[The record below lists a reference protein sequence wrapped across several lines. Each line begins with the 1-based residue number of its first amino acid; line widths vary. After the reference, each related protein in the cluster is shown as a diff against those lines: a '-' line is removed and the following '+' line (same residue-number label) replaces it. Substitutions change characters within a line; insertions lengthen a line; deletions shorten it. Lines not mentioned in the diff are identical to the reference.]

1 MKITKKLKRL
11 FRQSDQKTSLCNIC
25 LAKINENIF
34 DFIFGNKAQICKS
47 CINKF
52 NPKFI
57 NFKFENIKCLAI
69 YEYDEFI
76 KELLFQFKGCFD
88 ICLKDIFIYNYRH
101 YLNLL
106 FRGYIIV
113 SAPSSK
119 DDDEERG
126 FNHVVEMFKV
136 LKNEQINIIYKDTNK
151 RQVDLTKEE
160 RQNIKKYLRIE
171 NGEKLTN
178 KNVLLVDDV
187 FTTGATMKAMIELIK
202 PFNPKKIK
210 VLVMAKTTI
219 KEYV

>member
-1 MKITKKLKRL
+1 
-11 FRQSDQKTSLCNIC
+11 
-25 LAKINENIF
+25 
-34 DFIFGNKAQICKS
+34 
-47 CINKF
+47 
-52 NPKFI
+52 
-57 NFKFENIKCLAI
+57 
-69 YEYDEFI
+69 
-76 KELLFQFKGCFD
+76 
-88 ICLKDIFIYNYRH
+88 
-101 YLNLL
+101 
-106 FRGYIIV
+106 
-113 SAPSSK
+113 
-119 DDDEERG
+119 
-126 FNHVVEMFKV
+126 MFKV

-178 KNVLLVDDV
+178 KKVLLVDDV